1 MSDTPD
7 TPTLP
12 PSPPSTPRPGT
23 SPSAAPPE
31 NVVSLSRFRARH
43 ARDAR
48 QRALDGLLDARS
60 PEAAV
65 RALPGETLHDLV
77 GRGDPREH
85 LDVLVHARPEQIQT
99 VFDLALWSGDRLAP
113 SRIEPWIATLAAL
126 PSEVVTRFVAGLDVE
141 LVALLIRKG
150 ARIYDLE
157 IEAPPDEPQGTFY
170 STPDGFF
177 VLDVTGYRVE
187 SDPAASHGATEAA
200 VGAPDSG
207 EVATPDAASGGSEAS
222 ADALIHVVDNLYK
235 GDLDF
240 ARRILVGAKAELD
253 SELEEMAFRWRQG
266 RLQDLGFEDAAA
278 AREVYRPLDP
288 ASVRIGELRP
298 GTRVRPLASAEADG
312 AAGAPPERTRLPA
325 PLEAELEGE
334 SVFARARARV
344 TDSAE
349 REELDVALYA
359 LANRVLAAAGV
370 DPGDEDAGSAH
381 LARLRATLDL
391 GIDYLARRSGAFDE
405 DRAVDAVRT
414 ISIGRIFRVGV
425 SLTAKVRSL
434 ATALRKG
441 APFAGSVDDLNLV
454 EEPEATVLEAALRP
468 HPAFPRILDEPP
480 ASGERPIA
488 SLADLASLTAAI
500 ERAAA
505 AQILLL
511 GLGVTPAAFEL
522 ATGDGVEPADR
533 AAIDTAVLARTA
545 LILALLSRRPGAGA
559 AEGLRPLTPL
569 EIGRF
574 NKVAATPAILS
585 RARTLLEGLAP
596 EAMTRAAREM
606 AARWVG
612 SLAPLEP
619 VLVRRARAPRK
630 APSRPRT
637 RS

>member
-1 MSDTPD
+1 
-7 TPTLP
+7 
-12 PSPPSTPRPGT
+12 
-23 SPSAAPPE
+23 
-31 NVVSLSRFRARH
+31 VSLSRFRARH
-43 ARDAR
+43 AHDTR
-48 QRALDGLLDARS
+48 QRALDALLDARS

-85 LDVLVHARPEQIQT
+85 LDILVHARPEQIQT
-99 VFDLALWSGDRLAP
+99 LFDLALWSADRLAP
-113 SRIEPWIATLAAL
+113 ARIEPWIATLAAL
-126 PSEVVTRFVAGLDVE
+126 PSEVLTRFMAGLDVE
-141 LVALLIRKG
+141 LVALLLRKG

-157 IEAPPDEPQGTFY
+157 IEAPPDDPQGTFY

-177 VLDVTGYRVE
+177 VLDVTGYRAE
-187 SDPAASHGATEAA
+187 TEPAASQGIPEAVIDAPGTGETATADA
-200 VGAPDSG
+200 DS
-207 EVATPDAASGGSEAS
+207 AASETS

-278 AREVYRPLDP
+278 AREIYRPLDP

-298 GTRVRPLASAEADG
+298 GTRVRPLASAEPAGDGGATAD
-312 AAGAPPERTRLPA
+312 RTRLPA
-325 PLEAELEGE
+325 ALEAELEGE
-334 SVFARARARV
+334 SAFARARARV
-344 TDSAE
+344 LDTAE
-349 REELDVALYA
+349 REELDAALYA

-370 DPGDEDAGSAH
+370 DPGDDDAGGAH
-381 LARLRATLDL
+381 LARLRGTLDL
-391 GIDYLARRSGAFDE
+391 GIDYLARRTGAYDE

-414 ISIGRIFRVGV
+414 IAIGRIFRVGV

-441 APFAGSVDDLNLV
+441 APFAGSTDDLNLV
-454 EEPEATVLEAALRP
+454 EEPEATVLEAALSP
-468 HPAFPRILDEPP
+468 HPAFPRILDDPP
-480 ASGERPIA
+480 GVGERPIA
-488 SLADLASLTAAI
+488 SVADLARLTAAI

-505 AQILLL
+505 AQVLLL
-511 GLGVTPAAFEL
+511 GLGVTPAVLEM

-545 LILALLSRRPGAGA
+545 LILALLSRGPADGA

-569 EIGRF
+569 EVGRF
-574 NKVAATPAILS
+574 SKRAAASPAVLD
-585 RARTLLEGLAP
+585 RARALLEGLAP

-606 AARWVG
+606 AARWVA
-612 SLAPLEP
+612 SLAPLDP
-619 VLVRRARAPRK
+619 VLVRRGRAPRK
-630 APSRPRT
+630 APSRPLPRP
-637 RS
+637 

>member
-1 MSDTPD
+1 
-7 TPTLP
+7 
-12 PSPPSTPRPGT
+12 
-23 SPSAAPPE
+23 
-31 NVVSLSRFRARH
+31 
-43 ARDAR
+43 
-48 QRALDGLLDARS
+48 
-60 PEAAV
+60 
-65 RALPGETLHDLV
+65 
-77 GRGDPREH
+77 
-85 LDVLVHARPEQIQT
+85 VHARPEQIQT
-99 VFDLALWSGDRLAP
+99 IFDLALWSGDRLTPA
-113 SRIEPWIATLAAL
+113 RIEPWIATLAAL

-157 IEAPPDEPQGTFY
+157 IEAPPDESQGAFY

-177 VLDVTGYRVE
+177 VLDVTGYRSE
-187 SDPAASHGATEAA
+187 PDPAASQ
-200 VGAPDSG
+200 GAPDAGSDTG
-207 EVATPDAASGGSEAS
+207 EDATAEAASGASEAS

-253 SELEEMAFRWRQG
+253 SELEETAYRWRQG
-266 RLQDLGFEDAAA
+266 RLRDLGFEDAAA
-278 AREVYRPLDP
+278 AREIYRPLDP

-298 GTRVRPLASAEADG
+298 GTRVRPLASSEPDG

-334 SVFARARARV
+334 SAFARARARV
-344 TDSAE
+344 TDTAE

-370 DPGDEDAGSAH
+370 DPGDEDAGGAH
-381 LARLRATLDL
+381 LARLRGTLDL
-391 GIDYLARRSGAFDE
+391 GIDYLARRSGGFDE

-414 ISIGRIFRVGV
+414 IAIGRIFRVGV

-441 APFAGSVDDLNLV
+441 APFAGSADDLNLV
-454 EEPEATVLEAALRP
+454 EEPEVTVLEAALRP
-468 HPAFPRILDEPP
+468 HPVFPRILDDSP

-488 SLADLASLTAAI
+488 SLADLARLTAAI

-505 AQILLL
+505 AQVLLL
-511 GLGVTPAAFEL
+511 GLGVTPAALEL

-545 LILALLSRRPGAGA
+545 LILALLSGGPTPGA

-574 NKVAATPAILS
+574 GKRVAASPAVLGQA
-585 RARTLLEGLAP
+585 RALLEGLAP

-606 AARWVG
+606 AARWVA
-612 SLAPLEP
+612 SLVPLEP

-637 RS
+637 RA